1 MQGNGR
7 GNSECKRDQAFYK
20 RGRVIV
26 SLRQIPAMGEVLK
39 TSNESKAIQRARPST
54 ITGTSHVLD
63 LRLEVQNV
71 QVDFV

>member
-1 MQGNGR
+1 
-7 GNSECKRDQAFYK
+7 
-20 RGRVIV
+20 
-26 SLRQIPAMGEVLK
+26 MGEVLK
-39 TSNESKAIQRARPST
+39 TSNESKAIQRARPT